1 MIITSTPYRI
11 SFFGGGTDYPI
22 WFHEHGGAVLATSI
36 NRYCYISCRFYPPF
50 FDHRHRIVWSRIE
63 LVQDTADI
71 QHPAVREAI
80 RYLDI
85 GEGLEIH
92 HDGDLP
98 ARTGLGSSS
107 AFAVGILHALY
118 ALKGQLVSKHKLAV
132 EAIHLEQELL
142 KENVGVQDQIATAY
156 GGLNV
161 IEIDR
166 TGAFQVRPLPI
177 SALRQQSLEEHMLL
191 IYTGVARSASQV
203 AAEQLKAIPNKVDV
217 LRRMHAMVYEAIDV
231 LTGTGD
237 LRDFGSLLH
246 ETWELKRSIS
256 PEISTPMIDEIYE
269 RARRAG
275 ALGGKLL
282 GAGGGGFVLLFVEPK
297 KRQAVLDAL
306 KDFLMVPFEIE
317 SSGTH
322 IVLYEPERY
331 SLLARSTRG
340 FVR

>member
-11 SFFGGGTDYPI
+11 SFFGGGTDYPV
-22 WFHEHGGAVLATSI
+22 FFQRHAGAVLAASI

-50 FDHRHRIVWSRIE
+50 FEHRHRIVWSRIE

-80 RYLDI
+80 RYLNI
-85 GEGLEIH
+85 REGLEIH

-107 AFAVGILHALY
+107 AFAVGMLHALY
-118 ALKGQLVSKHKLAV
+118 ALKGELVSKRKLAM
-132 EAIHLEQELL
+132 EAIHLEQSILNET
-142 KENVGVQDQIATAY
+142 VGIQDQITTAH
-156 GGLNV
+156 GGFNL

-166 TGAFQVRPLPI
+166 NGGFQVRPVPL
-177 SALRQQSLEEHMLL
+177 SAARKQDLQEHLLL
-191 IYTGVARSASQV
+191 IYTGVARTASQV
-203 AAEQLKAIPNKVDV
+203 AEKQIASIPDKTSVLERMKA
-217 LRRMHAMVYEAIDV
+217 LVYEAAAI
-231 LTGTGD
+231 LMGSGD
-237 LRDFGSLLH
+237 IGEFGNLLH

-256 PEISTPMIDEIYE
+256 PEVSTPLIDDLYA
-269 RARRAG
+269 RARKAG
-275 ALGGKLL
+275 ATGGKLL

-297 KRQAVLDAL
+297 KRQSVLDAL
-306 KDFLMVPFEIE
+306 KDFLMVPFEFE
-317 SSGTH
+317 ANGTH

-331 SLLARSTRG
+331 SQFARATRG

>member
-11 SFFGGGTDYPI
+11 SFFGGGTDYPV
-22 WFHEHGGAVLATSI
+22 WFREHGGAVLAASI

-50 FDHRHRIVWSRIE
+50 FEHRHRIVWSRIE

-80 RYLDI
+80 RYLNVP
-85 GEGLEIH
+85 EGLEIH

-107 AFAVGILHALY
+107 AFAVGILHALH
-118 ALKGQLVSKHKLAV
+118 ALKGDLVSKHKLAT

-142 KENVGVQDQIATAY
+142 RENVGIQDQITTAH
-156 GGLNV
+156 GGLNLV
-161 IEIDR
+161 EIDR
-166 TGAFQVRPLPI
+166 TGAFQVRPIPI
-177 SALRQQSLEEHMLL
+177 SAQRLLLLHEHMLL
-191 IYTGVARSASQV
+191 IYTGIARTASQV
-203 AAEQLKAIPNKVDV
+203 AAKQIASIPDKIEVLK
-217 LRRMHAMVYEAIDV
+217 RMQAMVYEAADV
-231 LTGTGD
+231 LTGKGD
-237 LRDFGSLLH
+237 LRDFGGLLH

-256 PEISTPMIDEIYE
+256 PEVSTPMIDDIYA
-269 RARRAG
+269 RARHAG

-331 SLLARSTRG
+331 SQFARATRG